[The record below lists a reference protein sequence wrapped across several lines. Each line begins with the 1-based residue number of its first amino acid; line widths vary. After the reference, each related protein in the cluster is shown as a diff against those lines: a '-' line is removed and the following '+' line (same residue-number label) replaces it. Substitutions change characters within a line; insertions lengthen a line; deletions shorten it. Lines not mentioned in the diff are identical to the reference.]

1 MGRQSHIVRDTV
13 RGKIP
18 DWLRR
23 RSETVDGALRVPDPL
38 TDSLTRMMDPANNA
52 YAINNE
58 TDYFRDVP
66 TRSTRGTGEHNV
78 FFHNFCAI

>member
-23 RSETVDGALRVPDPL
+23 RSESVDKAQRVPDPL
-38 TDSLTRMMDPANNA
+38 TDSLTWMMDPANNA

-58 TDYFRDVP
+58 TQRDFRNVS
-66 TRSTRGTGEHNV
+66 RSERKR
-78 FFHNFCAI
+78 